1 MVRLHLQYRH
11 FQQDQMSESSPV
23 SQQRQRKI
31 THRFKIIRLLE
42 AQERYCCSVEKMVL
56 ALLFVILLFIRQ
68 NLVS

>member
-31 THRFKIIRLLE
+31 THRFKIRLLE